1 MWTVILLILGLQFLF
16 FISSFNTFSASKK
29 RITYGHDIVVRTCLS
44 FCFVLLIRWTS
55 KWDVHFLFKKNKIKS
70 HIFHKPIVSSLL
82 SFSCKTASIN
92 IYVPSTSEIYD
103 VIWIIFF
110 FFFFFYSAQYA
121 KKNGLT
127 QKKRMLAILGVSV
140 AVMLLLIVSVVY
152 CFVMKKKKG
161 KEV

>member
-1 MWTVILLILGLQFLF
+1 MWTVILLILIRNTLLAFDIVVTKIGLQFLF

-110 FFFFFYSAQYA
+110 FFF
-121 KKNGLT
+121 T
-127 QKKRMLAILGVSV
+127 QLNMLRKMVLLRKRGCWQFWEF
-140 AVMLLLIVSVVY
+140 LLL
-152 CFVMKKKKG
+152 
-161 KEV
+161 